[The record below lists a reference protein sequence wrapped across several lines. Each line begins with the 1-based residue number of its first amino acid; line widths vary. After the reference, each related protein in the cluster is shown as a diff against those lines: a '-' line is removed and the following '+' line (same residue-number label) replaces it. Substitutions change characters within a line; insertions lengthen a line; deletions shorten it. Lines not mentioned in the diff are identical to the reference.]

1 MSANLAGIDAFAAL
15 LETSSELVGDGL
27 RHALSGRFVDEDGA
41 HVG

>member
-1 MSANLAGIDAFAAL
+1 V

-27 RHALSGRFVDEDGA
+27 RNALSGRFVDEDGA